1 MERTKERGL
10 IFSGWVPQLD
20 ILKGWD
26 SPSIFIQLDLWITFS
41 SFDGKTTSQS
51 HPETASRLP
60 EYLV

>member
-10 IFSGWVPQLD
+10 VFSGWVPQLD

-26 SPSIFIQLDLWITFS
+26 APSIFTPLDLWMIFS
-41 SFDGKTTSQS
+41 SLDGKTASQL
-51 HPETASRLP
+51 HTKTASRLP